1 MADQQAAPNR
11 SWLGV
16 LVCRLAT
23 VSWTRSRRL
32 TDLRVR
38 LHDHDA
44 VSARPYAF
52 VMRKGA
58 ITPESV
64 LKALTEH
71 DELGREAF
79 LAKYGFG
86 EAQSYVVIYN
96 GREYDSKAIAGVA
109 HRWDHGRA
117 LAPREFSGG
126 KDHAVAWL
134 KRAGFQ
140 IRAIKNPDWA
150 RDEII
155 LACRLVM
162 ENDWKGLDAHDSRV
176 VELSVLL
183 QKFPIHAEAERN
195 EKFRNPNGVARK
207 TFDIATRHPEYQ
219 GKPTNGSALDVA
231 VLNEFLARP
240 EEMTEVERLIRQGIA
255 EGDLQ
260 TFAPTEEEEFGD
272 DFSAPEGRLLMRR
285 HRARER
291 NKSLRKKKIASVLQS
306 GGQLA
311 CEACGFDFEGV
322 YGDRGAGYIEC
333 HHVLPL
339 HVAGEG
345 RTKLS
350 DLALICA
357 NCHRMIHR
365 RAPWPTPEE
374 LRASI
379 QQKHAADRRAA
390 EALAR
395 PPKAAGEQTPNP

>member
-1 MADQQAAPNR
+1 MVCPAAPE
-11 SWLGV
+11 G
-16 LVCRLAT
+16 
-23 VSWTRSRRL
+23 
-32 TDLRVR
+32 
-38 LHDHDA
+38 A

-52 VMRKGA
+52 DMRRGA
-58 ITPESV
+58 ITRESV
-64 LKALTEH
+64 LKALVEH
-71 DELGREAF
+71 DELGRAAF

-86 EAQSYVVIYN
+86 EARSYVLVHE
-96 GREYDSKAIAGVA
+96 GQEYDSKAVAGVA
-109 HRWDHGRA
+109 HKWDQGRA
-117 LAPREFSGG
+117 LAADEFSGG
-126 KDHAVAWL
+126 KDHAAAWL

-140 IRAIKNPDWA
+140 VKAVKNPDWV

-162 ENDWKGLDAHDSRV
+162 ENDWKGLDAQDSRV

-183 QKFPIHAEAERN
+183 QLLPLHTEAERN

-207 TFDIATRHPEYQ
+207 TFDIATRHPEYH
-219 GKPTNGSALDVA
+219 GKPTNGGALDVA
-231 VLNEFLARP
+231 VLHEFLARP
-240 EEMTEVERLIRQGIA
+240 AEMTEVERLIRQGIA
-255 EGDLQ
+255 AGDLQ
-260 TFAPTEEEEFGD
+260 ALAPTEDEEFGD
-272 DFSAPEGRLLMRR
+272 DYSAPEGRLLMRR

-291 NKSLRKKKIASVLQS
+291 NKSLRKKKIASVLQR
-306 GGQLA
+306 GGQLV

-379 QQKHAADRRAA
+379 EQKHAADRRAA
-390 EALAR
+390 EVVAR
-395 PPKAAGEQTPNP
+395 TRRVADGQMPNA